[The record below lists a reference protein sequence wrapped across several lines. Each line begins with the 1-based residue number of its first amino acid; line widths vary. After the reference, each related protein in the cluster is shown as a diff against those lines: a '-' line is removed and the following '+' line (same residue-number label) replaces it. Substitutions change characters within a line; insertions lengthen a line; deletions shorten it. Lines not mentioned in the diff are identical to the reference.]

1 MINADYQPLIMTT
14 IAYLGPAG
22 TYSEMAALA
31 YLQISHADL
40 AADQSR
46 MCPYP
51 TIPQAIRAAEHGEVD
66 IAVVPVENSI
76 QGGVTMTLDSLW
88 ESECLQIQQAIVLPI
103 AHALITRAP
112 SLEQIKT
119 VYSHPQGLAQCQ
131 QWLDDHL
138 PNVQQVT
145 TDSTAD
151 GVSHVA
157 DDLSIAA
164 IASPRAAEIYNQP
177 ILQYPINDQPDNCTR
192 FLVLSRHVSNHGTHS
207 SLAFSL
213 KRNMPGALVKPLL
226 VFADRQIN
234 LSRIE
239 SRPTKRSLGEY
250 IFFIDVEASIASPNF
265 QEAFSELQAVTE
277 NLKIL
282 GSYTIT
288 TSPIFARQGI

>member
-1 MINADYQPLIMTT
+1 MTT

-22 TYSEMAALA
+22 TYSEMAALQ
-31 YLQISHADL
+31 YLQLNYQDPTQDL
-40 AADQSR
+40 PTLR
-46 MCPYP
+46 PYP
-51 TIPQAIRAAEHGEVD
+51 TIPQAINAAERGDVD

-88 ESECLQIQQAIVLPI
+88 QSESLQIQQAIVLPI
-103 AHALITRAP
+103 AHALITRATK
-112 SLEQIKT
+112 LEDIKT

-131 QWLDDHL
+131 QWLDKYL
-138 PNVQQVT
+138 PTAQQIA

-151 GVSHVA
+151 GVYPVVKDSTV
-157 DDLSIAA
+157 AA
-164 IASPRAAEIYNQP
+164 IASQRAAEIYNLP
-177 ILQYPINDQPDNCTR
+177 ILEFPINDQPDNFTR
-192 FLVLSRHVSNHGTHS
+192 FLALGSTAPTTKGTHT

-250 IFFIDVEASIASPNF
+250 IFFVDIEAPLADPNLD
-265 QEAFSELQAVTE
+265 EALEELKNVTE

-282 GSYTIT
+282 GSYAIASDT
-288 TSPIFARQGI
+288 

>member
-1 MINADYQPLIMTT
+1 MTT

-22 TYSEMAALA
+22 TYTEMAALR
-31 YLQISHADL
+31 YLQLKYPDL
-40 AADQSR
+40 EHDPSR

-51 TIPQAIRAAEHGEVD
+51 TISQAIKAAENGEVE
-66 IAVVPVENSI
+66 IAVVPIENSI

-88 ESECLQIQQAIVLPI
+88 QSELLQIQQAIVLPI
-103 AHALITRAP
+103 SHALITRAEN
-112 SLEQIKT
+112 LADIKT

-131 QWLDDHL
+131 QWLDRNL
-138 PNVQQVT
+138 PTVQQIA
-145 TDSTAD
+145 TDSTTE
-151 GVSHVA
+151 GLHTVA
-157 DDLSIAA
+157 EDMSAAA
-164 IASPRAAEIYNQP
+164 IASERAAEIYNLP
-177 ILQYPINDQPDNCTR
+177 ILEFPINDQPDNFTR
-192 FLVLSRHVSNHGTHS
+192 FLVLGRTATTTQGTHS

-250 IFFIDVEASIASPNF
+250 IFFIDIEAPIEDPNF
-265 QEAFSELQAVTE
+265 HEALQELQAVTE

-282 GSYTIT
+282 GSYEVC
-288 TSPIFARQGI
+288 

>member
-1 MINADYQPLIMTT
+1 MTT

-22 TYSEMAALA
+22 TYTEMAALR
-31 YLQISHADL
+31 YLQLNHPDREH
-40 AADQSR
+40 DPSR
-46 MCPYP
+46 MCPYS
-51 TIPQAIRAAEHGEVD
+51 TISQAIKAAETGEVE
-66 IAVVPVENSI
+66 IAVVPIENSI

-88 ESECLQIQQAIVLPI
+88 QSESLQIQQAIVLPI
-103 AHALITRAP
+103 SHALITRAKK
-112 SLEQIKT
+112 LEDIKT

-131 QWLDDHL
+131 QWLDKYL
-138 PNVQQVT
+138 PTVQQIA

-151 GVSHVA
+151 GVYPVA
-157 DDLSIAA
+157 KDVTVAA
-164 IASPRAAEIYNQP
+164 IASQRAAEIYELP
-177 ILQYPINDQPDNCTR
+177 ILEFPINDQPDNFTR
-192 FLVLSRHVSNHGTHS
+192 FLVLGRTAPTTQGTHS

-250 IFFIDVEASIASPNF
+250 IFFIDVEAAADTPNF
-265 QEAFSELQAVTE
+265 HEALAELQKVTE

-282 GSYTIT
+282 GSYAIA
-288 TSPIFARQGI
+288 S

>member
-1 MINADYQPLIMTT
+1 MTT

-22 TYSEMAALA
+22 TYSEMAALQ
-31 YLQISHADL
+31 YLQICHPDL
-40 AADQSR
+40 ELDPSR

-51 TIPQAIRAAEHGEVD
+51 TIPQTISAAEQGHVD
-66 IAVVPVENSI
+66 IAIVPVENSI

-88 ESECLQIQQAIVLPI
+88 QSESLQIQKAIVLPI
-103 AHALITRAP
+103 AHALISRATN
-112 SLEQIKT
+112 LDQVQVI
-119 VYSHPQGLAQCQ
+119 YSHPQALAQCQ
-131 QWLDDHL
+131 QWIEQNL
-138 PNVQQVT
+138 PTAQLIA

-151 GVSHVA
+151 GVANVSR
-157 DDLSIAA
+157 DQSIAA
-164 IASPRAAEIYNQP
+164 IASQRAAEIYQEP

-192 FLVLSRHVSNHGTHS
+192 FLVLGRTASAIGTHS

-213 KRNMPGALVKPLL
+213 KRNLPGALVKPLL

-250 IFFIDVEASIASPNF
+250 IFFIDIETPVSDPNF
-265 QEAFSELQAVTE
+265 AEALAELRAVTE

-282 GSYTIT
+282 GSYEVIE
-288 TSPIFARQGI
+288 S

>member
-1 MINADYQPLIMTT
+1 MTT

-22 TYSEMAALA
+22 TYSEIAALR
-31 YLQISHADL
+31 YLQLSHPDL
-40 AADQSR
+40 ELDPAR

-51 TIPQAIRAAEHGEVD
+51 TIPQAINAAERGNVD

-88 ESECLQIQQAIVLPI
+88 QSESLQIQQAIVLPI
-103 AHALITRAP
+103 AHALITRAQD
-112 SLEQIKT
+112 LADIKV

-131 QWLDDHL
+131 QWIDRYL
-138 PNVQQVT
+138 PIVQQIA
-145 TDSTAD
+145 TDSTTD
-151 GVSHVA
+151 GLHIVA
-157 DDLSIAA
+157 KDVTVAA
-164 IASPRAAEIYNQP
+164 IASQRAAEIYNLP
-177 ILQYPINDQPDNCTR
+177 VLKFPINDQPDNCTR
-192 FLVLSRHVSNHGTHS
+192 FLVLGRTAPTTKGTHS

-226 VFADRQIN
+226 VFADRNIN

-250 IFFIDVEASIASPNF
+250 IFFLDIEAPIDDPNF
-265 QEAFSELQAVTE
+265 SEALKDLQEVTE

-282 GSYTIT
+282 GSYAIT
-288 TSPIFARQGI
+288 

>member
-1 MINADYQPLIMTT
+1 MTT

-22 TYSEMAALA
+22 TYSEIAALQ
-31 YLQISHADL
+31 YLQLSHPDL
-40 AADQSR
+40 EHDPAR

-51 TIPQAIRAAEHGEVD
+51 TIPQAINAAERGHVD

-88 ESECLQIQQAIVLPI
+88 QSESLQIQQAIVLPI
-103 AHALITRAP
+103 AHALITRAQD
-112 SLEQIKT
+112 LADIKV

-131 QWLDDHL
+131 QWIDRNL
-138 PNVQQVT
+138 PTVQQIA
-145 TDSTAD
+145 TDSTTD
-151 GVSHVA
+151 GLHIVA
-157 DDLSIAA
+157 DDVTVAA
-164 IASPRAAEIYNQP
+164 IASQRAAEIYNLP
-177 ILQYPINDQPDNCTR
+177 VLKFPINDQPDNCTR
-192 FLVLSRHVSNHGTHS
+192 FLVLGRTAPTTKGTHS

-226 VFADRQIN
+226 VFADRNIN

-250 IFFIDVEASIASPNF
+250 IFFLDIEAPIDDPNF
-265 QEAFSELQAVTE
+265 SEALQDLQAVTE

-282 GSYTIT
+282 SSYAIT
-288 TSPIFARQGI
+288 

>member
-1 MINADYQPLIMTT
+1 MTT

-22 TYSEMAALA
+22 TYSEMAALQ
-31 YLQISHADL
+31 YLQLSHSDL
-40 AADQSR
+40 ENNPAR

-51 TIPQAIRAAEHGEVD
+51 TIPQAINAAEHGNVD

-88 ESECLQIQQAIVLPI
+88 QSESLQIQQAIVLPI
-103 AHALITRAP
+103 AHALITRAQT
-112 SLEQIKT
+112 LTDIKV

-131 QWLDDHL
+131 QWLDRYL
-138 PNVQQVT
+138 PTVQQVA
-145 TDSTAD
+145 TDSTTD
-151 GVSHVA
+151 GLRIVA
-157 DDLSIAA
+157 KDLSIAA
-164 IASPRAAEIYNQP
+164 IASQRAAELYNLP
-177 ILQYPINDQPDNCTR
+177 VLKFPINDQPDNCTR
-192 FLVLSRHVSNHGTHS
+192 FLVLGRTAPTTKGTHS

-226 VFADRQIN
+226 VFADRNIN

-250 IFFIDVEASIASPNF
+250 IFFLDIEAAIDDPNF
-265 QEAFSELQAVTE
+265 SEALQDLQAVTE

-282 GSYTIT
+282 GSYAIT
-288 TSPIFARQGI
+288 

>member
-1 MINADYQPLIMTT
+1 MTT

-22 TYSEMAALA
+22 TYTEMAALR
-31 YLQISHADL
+31 YLQLNYPDL
-40 AADQSR
+40 EHDPSR

-51 TIPQAIRAAEHGEVD
+51 TISQAIKAAEHGEVD
-66 IAVVPVENSI
+66 IAVVPIENSI

-88 ESECLQIQQAIVLPI
+88 QSESLQIQQAIVLPI
-103 AHALITRAP
+103 AHALITRAEN
-112 SLEQIKT
+112 LTDVKT

-131 QWLDDHL
+131 QWLDQYL
-138 PNVQQVT
+138 PTVQQIA
-145 TDSTAD
+145 TDSTTE
-151 GVSHVA
+151 GLHTVA
-157 DDLSIAA
+157 EDITAAA
-164 IASPRAAEIYNQP
+164 IASERAAEIYNLP
-177 ILQYPINDQPDNCTR
+177 ILKFPINDQPDNFTR
-192 FLVLSRHVSNHGTHS
+192 FLVLGRTATTTQGTHS

-250 IFFIDVEASIASPNF
+250 IFFIDVEAAVDTPNF
-265 QEAFSELQAVTE
+265 HEALAELRNVTE

-282 GSYTIT
+282 GSYAIA
-288 TSPIFARQGI
+288 S

>member
-1 MINADYQPLIMTT
+1 MTT

-22 TYSEMAALA
+22 TYTEMAALR
-31 YLQISHADL
+31 YLQINHPDL
-40 AADQSR
+40 EHDPSR

-51 TIPQAIRAAEHGEVD
+51 TISQTINAAEHGDVE

-88 ESECLQIQQAIVLPI
+88 QSESLQIQQAIVLPI
-103 AHALITRAP
+103 AHALITRAEK
-112 SLEQIKT
+112 LEDIKT

-131 QWLDDHL
+131 QWLDRYL
-138 PNVQQVT
+138 PTVQQIA

-151 GVSHVA
+151 SVHIVA
-157 DDLSIAA
+157 EDRTVATIS
-164 IASPRAAEIYNQP
+164 SQRAAEIYNLP
-177 ILQYPINDQPDNCTR
+177 ILEFPINDRPDNFTR
-192 FLVLSRHVSNHGTHS
+192 FLVLGRTAPTTKGTHS

-213 KRNMPGALVKPLL
+213 KRNLPGALVKPLL

-250 IFFIDVEASIASPNF
+250 IFFIDVEAAADAANF
-265 QEAFSELQAVTE
+265 HEALAELQTVTE

-282 GSYTIT
+282 GSYAI
-288 TSPIFARQGI
+288 SS

>member
-1 MINADYQPLIMTT
+1 MAPLYFLGFFGFIMTT

-22 TYSEMAALA
+22 TYSEMAALR
-31 YLQISHADL
+31 YLQLSHPDL
-40 AADQSR
+40 EHDSSK

-51 TIPQAIRAAEHGEVD
+51 TIPQAIRAAEQGQVD
-66 IAVVPVENSI
+66 IAIVPIENSI

-88 ESECLQIQQAIVLPI
+88 QSESLQIQQAIVLPI
-103 AHALITRAP
+103 AHALITRAAK
-112 SLEQIKT
+112 LEDIKT

-131 QWLDDHL
+131 QWLDHNL
-138 PNVQQVT
+138 PTVLQIA
-145 TDSTAD
+145 TDSTTE
-151 GVSHVA
+151 GLHTVA
-157 DDLSIAA
+157 EDLTTAA
-164 IASPRAAEIYNQP
+164 IASQRAAEIYNLP
-177 ILQYPINDQPDNCTR
+177 ILEFPINDQPDNVTR
-192 FLVLSRHVSNHGTHS
+192 FLVLGRTATNTKGTHS

-250 IFFIDVEASIASPNF
+250 IFFIDVEASADTPNF
-265 QEAFSELQAVTE
+265 HEALAELRTVTE

-282 GSYTIT
+282 GSYEV
-288 TSPIFARQGI
+288 F

>member
-1 MINADYQPLIMTT
+1 MTT
-14 IAYLGPAG
+14 VAYLGPAG
-22 TYSEMAALA
+22 TYSEMAALQ
-31 YLQISHADL
+31 YLQLSHPDL
-40 AADQSR
+40 EHDHSR

-51 TIPQAIRAAEHGEVD
+51 TIPQAINAAEQGHVD
-66 IAVVPVENSI
+66 VAVVPVENSI

-88 ESECLQIQQAIVLPI
+88 QSESLQIQQAIVMPI
-103 AHALITRAP
+103 SHALITRAQN
-112 SLEQIKT
+112 LDDIKV

-131 QWLDDHL
+131 QWLDHYL
-138 PNVQQVT
+138 PNVQQIASDST
-145 TDSTAD
+145 TD
-151 GVSHVA
+151 GLHIVA
-157 DDLSIAA
+157 EDVTVAA
-164 IASPRAAEIYNQP
+164 IASQRAAEIYDLP

-192 FLVLSRHVSNHGTHS
+192 FLVLGRTSPTTRGTHS

-234 LSRIE
+234 MSRIE

-250 IFFIDVEASIASPNF
+250 IFFIDIEAPIDDPNF
-265 QEAFSELQAVTE
+265 SEALQELQAVTE

-288 TSPIFARQGI
+288 

>member
-1 MINADYQPLIMTT
+1 MTT

-22 TYSEMAALA
+22 TYSEMAALR
-31 YLQISHADL
+31 YLQLCHPDL
-40 AADQSR
+40 EQDNSR

-51 TIPQAIRAAEHGEVD
+51 TIPQAINAAEHGHVD

-88 ESECLQIQQAIVLPI
+88 QSESLQIQLAIVLPI
-103 AHALITRAP
+103 AHALITRAKN
-112 SLEQIKT
+112 LEDIKV

-131 QWLDDHL
+131 QWLDRYL
-138 PNVQQVT
+138 PTVQQIA
-145 TDSTAD
+145 TDSTTD
-151 GVSHVA
+151 GLHIVA
-157 DDLSIAA
+157 EDSSLAA
-164 IASPRAAEIYNQP
+164 IASQRAAEIYNLP
-177 ILQYPINDQPDNCTR
+177 ILKYPINDQPDNCTR
-192 FLVLSRHVSNHGTHS
+192 FLVLGRTAPTTKGTHS

-234 LSRIE
+234 MSRIE

-250 IFFIDVEASIASPNF
+250 IFFIDIEASVDAPNF
-265 QEAFSELQAVTE
+265 TEALQELQAVTE

-282 GSYTIT
+282 GSYSI
-288 TSPIFARQGI
+288 A

>member
-1 MINADYQPLIMTT
+1 MTT

-22 TYSEMAALA
+22 TYSEMAALR
-31 YLQISHADL
+31 YLQLSHPDY
-40 AADQSR
+40 DPSR

-51 TIPQAIRAAEHGEVD
+51 TIPQAINAAEHGDVD

-88 ESECLQIQQAIVLPI
+88 QSESLQIQQAIVLPI
-103 AHALITRAP
+103 AHALITRAE
-112 SLEQIKT
+112 SLKEIKV

-131 QWLDDHL
+131 QWLDLNL
-138 PNVQQVT
+138 PTVQQIA
-145 TDSTAD
+145 TDSTTD
-151 GVSHVA
+151 GLHIVA
-157 DDLSIAA
+157 DDVTVAA
-164 IASPRAAEIYNQP
+164 IASQRAAEIYNLP
-177 ILQYPINDQPDNCTR
+177 VLKFPINDQPDNCTR
-192 FLVLSRHVSNHGTHS
+192 FLVLGRTAPTTKGTHS

-226 VFADRQIN
+226 VFADRNIN

-250 IFFIDVEASIASPNF
+250 IFFLDIDAAIDNPNVS
-265 QEAFSELQAVTE
+265 AALQDLQTVTE

-282 GSYTIT
+282 GSYAIT
-288 TSPIFARQGI
+288 

>member
-1 MINADYQPLIMTT
+1 MTT
-14 IAYLGPAG
+14 VAYLGPAG
-22 TYSEMAALA
+22 TYSEMAALR
-31 YLQISHADL
+31 YLQLCHPDL
-40 AADQSR
+40 EHDPSR

-51 TIPQAIRAAEHGEVD
+51 TISQAINAAELGNVD

-88 ESECLQIQQAIVLPI
+88 QSESLQIQQALILPI
-103 AHALITRAP
+103 AHALITRAQN
-112 SLEQIKT
+112 LEAIQV

-131 QWLDDHL
+131 QWLDRYL
-138 PNVQQVT
+138 PTAQQIA
-145 TDSTAD
+145 TDSTVE
-151 GVSHVA
+151 GVHIVA
-157 DDLSIAA
+157 EDLTAA
-164 IASPRAAEIYNQP
+164 VITSERAAEIYNLP

-192 FLVLSRHVSNHGTHS
+192 FLVLGRTSPTERGTHS

-234 LSRIE
+234 MSRIE

-250 IFFIDVEASIASPNF
+250 IFFIDIEAPIDDPNLS
-265 QEAFSELQAVTE
+265 EALQELQSVTE

-282 GSYTIT
+282 GSYAI
-288 TSPIFARQGI
+288 A

>member
-1 MINADYQPLIMTT
+1 MTT

-22 TYSEMAALA
+22 TYSEMAALR
-31 YLQISHADL
+31 YLQLCHPDL
-40 AADQSR
+40 EQDNSR

-51 TIPQAIRAAEHGEVD
+51 TIPQAINAAEQGHVD

-88 ESECLQIQQAIVLPI
+88 QSESLQIQLAIVLPI
-103 AHALITRAP
+103 AHALITRAKN
-112 SLEQIKT
+112 LEDIKV

-131 QWLDDHL
+131 QWLDRYL
-138 PNVQQVT
+138 PTVQQIA
-145 TDSTAD
+145 TDSTTD
-151 GVSHVA
+151 GLHIVA
-157 DDLSIAA
+157 EDSSLAA
-164 IASPRAAEIYNQP
+164 IASQRAAEIYNLP
-177 ILQYPINDQPDNCTR
+177 ILKYPINDQPDNCTR
-192 FLVLSRHVSNHGTHS
+192 FLVLGRTAPTTKGTHS

-234 LSRIE
+234 MSRIE

-250 IFFIDVEASIASPNF
+250 IFFIDIEASVDAPNF
-265 QEAFSELQAVTE
+265 TEALQELQAVTE

-282 GSYTIT
+282 GSYSI
-288 TSPIFARQGI
+288 A

>member
-1 MINADYQPLIMTT
+1 MTT

-22 TYSEMAALA
+22 TYSEIAALQ
-31 YLQISHADL
+31 YLQLSHPDL
-40 AADQSR
+40 ENDPAR

-51 TIPQAIRAAEHGEVD
+51 TIPQAINAAEHGNVD

-88 ESECLQIQQAIVLPI
+88 QSESLQIQQAIVLPI
-103 AHALITRAP
+103 AHALITRAQ
-112 SLEQIKT
+112 SLADIKV

-131 QWLDDHL
+131 QWLDRYL
-138 PNVQQVT
+138 PTVQQIA
-145 TDSTAD
+145 TDSTTD
-151 GVSHVA
+151 GLRIVA
-157 DDLSIAA
+157 KDVTIAA
-164 IASPRAAEIYNQP
+164 IASQRAAEIYNLP
-177 ILQYPINDQPDNCTR
+177 VLKFPINDQPDNCTR
-192 FLVLSRHVSNHGTHS
+192 FLVLGRTAPTTKGTHS

-226 VFADRQIN
+226 VFADRNIN

-250 IFFIDVEASIASPNF
+250 IFFLDIEAAIDDPNF
-265 QEAFSELQAVTE
+265 SEALQDLQAVTE

-282 GSYTIT
+282 GSYAIT
-288 TSPIFARQGI
+288 